1 MVPDGIM
8 LIKTEIWPIRSSSQ
22 MSHFYDF
29 SRGLS
34 GCRPRSSHDP
44 LQGPAVSGAGHSN
57 EAPKESGV
65 CLEMGPTPCFWTSDV
80 VLSSLAPSALEP
92 QSGSVTSSCPWYSAG
107 PGKGDRLRSVCLSHV
122 TSRGHRP
129 RIIRFYTPVTPT
141 MSGRS
146 RSHKRWWNR

>member
-1 MVPDGIM
+1 M
-8 LIKTEIWPIRSSSQ
+8 
-22 MSHFYDF
+22 
-29 SRGLS
+29 
-34 GCRPRSSHDP
+34 
-44 LQGPAVSGAGHSN
+44 SGAGHSN

-80 VLSSLAPSALEP
+80 VLSSPAPSALEP

-146 RSHKRWWNR
+146 RSHKRWWNRWKQIYSLAFEVVHSVCCWGSLQIFPALLPAAPFPPSDE